1 MEFAYMHT
9 TFSHLSSDTS
19 SVALILSPPVR
30 GFLDRL
36 ALLIKE
42 EVLIELEGHYDRK
55 TL

>member
-1 MEFAYMHT
+1 MHT
-9 TFSHLSSDTS
+9 TINHLSSDTS
-19 SVALILSPPVR
+19 SVVLILSPPVM

-36 ALLIKE
+36 ARMIKE